1 MCTHGG
7 VHMAEQYALIII
19 QGIQNEH
26 TPVFTKMERA
36 CKDQYFRHDEPIIPW
51 RN

>member
-36 CKDQYFRHDEPIIPW
+36 CKDQYFALDEPIIPW